1 MLVEGSPSWGRL
13 DGGSVV
19 LDSGERLDE
28 ATAHFLA
35 PVEPTKIIATH
46 LTYRSRVEEY
56 AARTPP
62 EPSYFMKPP
71 TTLNG
76 HRGQLR
82 RPRGARFL
90 NYEGE
95 VAVVIGRAMHG
106 VPEADVLGYV
116 AGYACANDVGL
127 HDFRHADRGSM
138 LRVKGQDGFCP
149 IGPELVPA
157 DQFDP
162 TAFEIRTYLNGEVAQ
177 QGSAADLIWPISYLL
192 ADLCR
197 LITLEP
203 GDVVLSGTPAHSR
216 PMEPGDVVE
225 VEVTGLGRLS
235 NTVVDWDV
243 DLSGPGDQLQVS
255 ANTLHVAL
263 AMPEDEAE
271 RAVQEGVTR
280 IMIEIRRIDHVALR
294 VANLDEAEHRWAIQF
309 GLTEVERVGHHAF
322 LRCAYEPYSLELVG
336 AGAPGHDHTGW
347 ELRRS
352 CTLDHAAAQLDHH
365 GVAYEHHD
373 GALHFADPDGYGIE
387 LMPFREEDDRRPPVA
402 RSTETLPGLHPRKL
416 GHVNVLTTDLDRAT
430 SFYTDVLGMRIS
442 DRLLGAG
449 NWLSINSDHH
459 SMALVQHDFAHFHHL
474 AFEYVDWGEL
484 RVLFDHLGQHG
495 RWLVWG
501 PLRHALAQNLCGYV
515 RIPEEQLI
523 VECYCDMEQL
533 EPDHQPR
540 DWDDTPHSSNVW
552 GILPPRSYFRFDEE
566 AVRYERDGLLAKGE
580 QLPPLTHQEA

>member
-1 MLVEGSPSWGRL
+1 VLVEGSPSWGRL
-13 DGGSVV
+13 DDGSIL

-28 ATAHFLA
+28 AAAQFLA

-62 EPSYFMKPP
+62 EPSYFTKPP

-106 VPEADVLGYV
+106 VPEADALAHV
-116 AGYACANDVGL
+116 AGYACANDIGL

-157 DQFDP
+157 DQFDA
-162 TAFEIRTYLNGEVAQ
+162 TDFEIRTYLNGEDAQ

-197 LITLEP
+197 VITLLP

-225 VEVTGLGRLS
+225 VEVSGLGRLS

-271 RAVQEGVTR
+271 RAVQEAVTR
-280 IMIEIRRIDHVALR
+280 
-294 VANLDEAEHRWAIQF
+294 
-309 GLTEVERVGHHAF
+309 
-322 LRCAYEPYSLELVG
+322 P
-336 AGAPGHDHTGW
+336 
-347 ELRRS
+347 
-352 CTLDHAAAQLDHH
+352 
-365 GVAYEHHD
+365 
-373 GALHFADPDGYGIE
+373 
-387 LMPFREEDDRRPPVA
+387 
-402 RSTETLPGLHPRKL
+402 
-416 GHVNVLTTDLDRAT
+416 
-430 SFYTDVLGMRIS
+430 
-442 DRLLGAG
+442 
-449 NWLSINSDHH
+449 
-459 SMALVQHDFAHFHHL
+459 
-474 AFEYVDWGEL
+474 
-484 RVLFDHLGQHG
+484 
-495 RWLVWG
+495 
-501 PLRHALAQNLCGYV
+501 
-515 RIPEEQLI
+515 
-523 VECYCDMEQL
+523 
-533 EPDHQPR
+533 
-540 DWDDTPHSSNVW
+540 
-552 GILPPRSYFRFDEE
+552 
-566 AVRYERDGLLAKGE
+566 
-580 QLPPLTHQEA
+580 

>member
-1 MLVEGSPSWGRL
+1 VLVEGSPSWGRL

-56 AARTPP
+56 AARTPL

-76 HRGQLR
+76 HRGRLR

-106 VPEADVLGYV
+106 VPEADALGHV

-162 TAFEIRTYLNGEVAQ
+162 TDFEIRTYLNGEIAQ

-197 LITLEP
+197 VITLEP

-216 PMEPGDVVE
+216 PMKPGDVVE

-263 AMPEDEAE
+263 AMPEAEAE
-271 RAVQEGVTR
+271 RAVREGVTR
-280 IMIEIRRIDHVALR
+280 
-294 VANLDEAEHRWAIQF
+294 
-309 GLTEVERVGHHAF
+309 
-322 LRCAYEPYSLELVG
+322 S
-336 AGAPGHDHTGW
+336 
-347 ELRRS
+347 
-352 CTLDHAAAQLDHH
+352 
-365 GVAYEHHD
+365 
-373 GALHFADPDGYGIE
+373 
-387 LMPFREEDDRRPPVA
+387 
-402 RSTETLPGLHPRKL
+402 
-416 GHVNVLTTDLDRAT
+416 
-430 SFYTDVLGMRIS
+430 
-442 DRLLGAG
+442 
-449 NWLSINSDHH
+449 
-459 SMALVQHDFAHFHHL
+459 
-474 AFEYVDWGEL
+474 
-484 RVLFDHLGQHG
+484 
-495 RWLVWG
+495 
-501 PLRHALAQNLCGYV
+501 
-515 RIPEEQLI
+515 
-523 VECYCDMEQL
+523 
-533 EPDHQPR
+533 
-540 DWDDTPHSSNVW
+540 
-552 GILPPRSYFRFDEE
+552 
-566 AVRYERDGLLAKGE
+566 
-580 QLPPLTHQEA
+580 

>member
-1 MLVEGSPSWGRL
+1 VLVEGSPSWGRL

-28 ATAHFLA
+28 AGAHFLA
-35 PVEPTKIIATH
+35 PVEPSKIIATH

-106 VPEADVLGYV
+106 VSEADALGHV

-162 TAFEIRTYLNGEVAQ
+162 TAFEIRTYLNGEVVQ

-197 LITLEP
+197 VITLEP

-216 PMEPGDVVE
+216 PMEPGDLVD

-271 RAVQEGVTR
+271 RE
-280 IMIEIRRIDHVALR
+280 VA
-294 VANLDEAEHRWAIQF
+294 
-309 GLTEVERVGHHAF
+309 
-322 LRCAYEPYSLELVG
+322 
-336 AGAPGHDHTGW
+336 
-347 ELRRS
+347 
-352 CTLDHAAAQLDHH
+352 
-365 GVAYEHHD
+365 
-373 GALHFADPDGYGIE
+373 
-387 LMPFREEDDRRPPVA
+387 A
-402 RSTETLPGLHPRKL
+402 R
-416 GHVNVLTTDLDRAT
+416 
-430 SFYTDVLGMRIS
+430 
-442 DRLLGAG
+442 
-449 NWLSINSDHH
+449 
-459 SMALVQHDFAHFHHL
+459 
-474 AFEYVDWGEL
+474 
-484 RVLFDHLGQHG
+484 
-495 RWLVWG
+495 
-501 PLRHALAQNLCGYV
+501 
-515 RIPEEQLI
+515 
-523 VECYCDMEQL
+523 
-533 EPDHQPR
+533 
-540 DWDDTPHSSNVW
+540 
-552 GILPPRSYFRFDEE
+552 
-566 AVRYERDGLLAKGE
+566 
-580 QLPPLTHQEA
+580 